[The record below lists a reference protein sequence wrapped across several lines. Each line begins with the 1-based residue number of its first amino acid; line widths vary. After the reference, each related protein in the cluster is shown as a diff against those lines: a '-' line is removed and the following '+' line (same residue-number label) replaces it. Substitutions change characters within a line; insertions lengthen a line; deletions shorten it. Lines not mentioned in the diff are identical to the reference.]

1 MNRQTPQNEKPR
13 FSGALRH
20 YHRSGPQNQR
30 TWEEWV
36 DGKASRSWFTKRSI
50 AIILITLS
58 VLALCAIIAGLII
71 ELR

>member
-1 MNRQTPQNEKPR
+1 MNRQAPQNEKPR

-20 YHRSGPQNQR
+20 YHRSGLQAQR

-36 DGKASRSWFTKRSI
+36 DGKASRPWITKKLI
-50 AIILITLS
+50 VIILITLA
-58 VLALCAIIAGLII
+58 VLVLCAIIAGLII